1 MENCLLSGPLSHKTR
16 VLVTHALHFLDKT
29 DYIYVIQ
36 DGSILEEGTHKVQ
49 CHGSLFTVHLL
60 SLFRHQDLVS
70 RSEAFAHLMS
80 THGQKK
86 SRGALMAKNDLDL
99 DVKNLV
105 DDPLI
110 QEEERN
116 TGAVTWATYMKYF
129 TFAGG
134 LAWVPGIFALLV
146 FYQGCQGMYLS

>member
-1 MENCLLSGPLSHKTR
+1 
-16 VLVTHALHFLDKT
+16 
-29 DYIYVIQ
+29 
-36 DGSILEEGTHKVQ
+36 
-49 CHGSLFTVHLL
+49 
-60 SLFRHQDLVS
+60 
-70 RSEAFAHLMS
+70 
-80 THGQKK
+80 
-86 SRGALMAKNDLDL
+86 MAKNDPHL

-134 LAWVPGIFALLV
+134 LEWVPAIFMLLV
-146 FYQGCQGMYLS
+146 FYQGCQGMYSCCLCVPGHFSKIEHSGHYPSSRILDRREHSRFP